1 MTANPPS
8 SDMAEAVQNALDAAR
23 DLHAEVR
30 NRGLDWTLLR
40 ASAECVE
47 RLAWIKDNI
56 EYKRGA
62 A

>member
-1 MTANPPS
+1 
-8 SDMAEAVQNALDAAR
+8 MAEAVQNALDAAR

-30 NRGLDWTLLR
+30 RQGLDWTLLR

-47 RLAWIKDNI
+47 RLAWIKDTI

>member
-1 MTANPPS
+1 
-8 SDMAEAVQNALDAAR
+8 MAEAVQNALDAAR